1 MVAKRRER
9 TARTFRP
16 FSLEDRYGPQLVAR
30 RPELTARV
38 MRTLREYVLAGFD
51 LAVLDFVEAIG
62 RALLPTANG
71 FSLHTKCRHRSA
83 ILNERAL
90 TIRAH
95 PILHLDPLQL
105 DILLR

>member
-1 MVAKRRER
+1 MLTGTLSPKGPEGMGER
-9 TARTFRP
+9 KGIQF
-16 FSLEDRYGPQLVAR
+16 
-30 RPELTARV
+30 
-38 MRTLREYVLAGFD
+38 FD
-51 LAVLDFVEAIG
+51 LVAVLDFVEAIG

-71 FSLHTKCRHRSA
+71 FSLLHTKYRHRSA